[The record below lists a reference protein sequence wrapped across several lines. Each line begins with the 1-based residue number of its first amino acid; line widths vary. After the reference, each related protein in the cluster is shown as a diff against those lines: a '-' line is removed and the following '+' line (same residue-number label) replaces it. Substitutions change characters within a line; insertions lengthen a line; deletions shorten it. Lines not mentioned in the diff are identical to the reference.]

1 VIGVLVQPTL
11 VLNSSFLPVSVVRVM
26 EAICLLVTSKADL
39 IDGDEGEL
47 IRSQRLSIPLPRV
60 VRLLNFNG
68 IPSNPAWSR
77 LKVIYRDDM
86 TCAWCGKRGRM
97 EELDCDH
104 IIPRSRWH
112 ACPQNLRRPYEV
124 PRVKL
129 QNAEAPWNSWMNTL
143 AACRKCNAAKG
154 NLYPWEMGR
163 PFATSLSLGGTS
175 PIHGGRRPLWA
186 PYEPEYVPS
195 IIVSFERAKN
205 LGWLDY
211 LLTRRGTLVYPSGVR
226 VAGVPA
232 GKTSRGSFR

>member
-1 VIGVLVQPTL
+1 VTGVLVQPTL
-11 VLNSSFLPVSVVRVM
+11 LLNSSFLPVSVIRVM

-39 IDGDEGEL
+39 IDGDEREP

-112 ACPQNLRRPYEV
+112 VCPPNLRRAYEV

-129 QNAEAPWNSWMNTL
+129 QNIAAPWNSWMNTL

-154 NLYPWEMGR
+154 NLYPWEMG
-163 PFATSLSLGGTS
+163 
-175 PIHGGRRPLWA
+175 HRPLWS

-226 VAGVPA
+226 AVGVP
-232 GKTSRGSFR
+232 SRKRI

>member
-1 VIGVLVQPTL
+1 MTGVLVQPTL

-60 VRLLNFNG
+60 VRLLKFNG

-112 ACPQNLRRPYEV
+112 ACPPNLRRPYEV
-124 PRVKL
+124 ARVKL
-129 QNAEAPWNSWMNTL
+129 QNAEAPWNSWMNTF
-143 AACRKCNAAKG
+143 AACRKCNATKG
-154 NLYPWEMGR
+154 NLYPWEM
-163 PFATSLSLGGTS
+163 
-175 PIHGGRRPLWA
+175 GRRPLWA

-211 LLTRRGTLVYPSGVR
+211 LLTRRGTLIYPSGVR

-232 GKTSRGSFR
+232 SKRV